1 MDLIILIWF
10 RTHAKYLVELA
21 YSRKIPRHCKS
32 LLRVQSRVALL
43 LGLRSLES
51 ENIAHLQVIGR
62 SERRLHE
69 IKRLPFYSIPLEDF

>member
-1 MDLIILIWF
+1 
-10 RTHAKYLVELA
+10 
-21 YSRKIPRHCKS
+21 
-32 LLRVQSRVALL
+32 L